1 MKKEGTQIQKFE
13 AEVDAKK
20 YISLYRDAERI
31 GKLCRQCGNYGKRRC
46 CPPFDFD
53 PIDIIGKYRRAR
65 IIGFKVTPPEKG
77 FLISPDIDK
86 CLSELETE
94 LGGFACGITGDENR
108 PSLEAF
114 GFDVEKTS
122 KELLGVEIKWGK
134 DGCLPP
140 YLMLVCGIFF

>member
-1 MKKEGTQIQKFE
+1 MSNSVERFE
-13 AEVDAKK
+13 AEVDARE
-20 YISLYRDAERI
+20 YIALYRDAERI
-31 GKLCRQCGNYGKRRC
+31 GKFCKKCGNYGKRRC

-53 PIDIIGKYRRAR
+53 PAEVIGKYRRVR
-65 IIGFKVTPPEKG
+65 IMGFKV
-77 FLISPDIDK
+77 SPSEQGLQIAPDVDK

-94 LGGFACGITGDENR
+94 LGGFACGITGDEKR